1 MVGGALVCVFVLG
14 GPLASHARVRS
25 LPLARAQL
33 PTSPEDQ
40 ERQVAEREAAEER
53 RRAILSTVL
62 EPSARERLTRIALV
76 RPEKARSVEDMIINA
91 ARRGQLKHK
100 VSEDHLIEL
109 LEQVSGA
116 SRQTTTVTIQRRRGI
131 DDEF

>member
-1 MVGGALVCVFVLG
+1 M
-14 GPLASHARVRS
+14 PS
-25 LPLARAQL
+25 
-33 PTSPEDQ
+33 SPEDQ
-40 ERQVAEREAAEER
+40 ERQAAEREAVEER
-53 RRAILSTVL
+53 RRAILASVL